1 MGHRAKLLLAIAA
14 LYFQKNYLCRPM
26 SDPREISIEEYSYPL
41 PDERIAQFPVANRD
55 ESKLMIAKGERIH
68 QDVFYNIA
76 DYLPKDSLIIFND
89 TKVIRAR
96 MLFHK
101 ATGARIEVF
110 ILEPVQPTA
119 EVQNAFQVQAS
130 CTWKCF
136 VGNAKKWKQGSLE
149 LEFEH
154 LGKKVILKA
163 QKGDAVGNA
172 HLVHFSWSPEQLTFS
187 DILMHSGSIP
197 LPPYMH
203 RQTNADDVERYQ
215 TIYARHQGSVAA
227 PTAGLH
233 FTDRVMQSLKQHNIQ
248 NDYLSLHV
256 GAGTFKPVSSPN
268 MGEHEMHTEQV
279 LIRKETLI
287 ALLKK
292 DYKSLI
298 VVGTTTTRTLESLY
312 WYGIKLL
319 KNPEAGFKITQWEAY
334 ESDEHLKISPQE
346 SLSAVLDY
354 MQRNDLEILQG
365 ETQIIIAPSYKYK
378 LVDVLITNFHQP
390 KSTLLLLVAAFYG
403 NNWRKAYDFA
413 LENDFRFLS
422 YGDSCLF
429 FRNNH
434 Q

>member
-1 MGHRAKLLLAIAA
+1 
-14 LYFQKNYLCRPM
+14 
-26 SDPREISIEEYSYPL
+26 
-41 PDERIAQFPVANRD
+41 
-55 ESKLMIAKGERIH
+55 
-68 QDVFYNIA
+68 
-76 DYLPKDSLIIFND
+76 
-89 TKVIRAR
+89 
-96 MLFHK
+96 
-101 ATGARIEVF
+101 
-110 ILEPVQPTA
+110 
-119 EVQNAFQVQAS
+119 
-130 CTWKCF
+130 
-136 VGNAKKWKQGSLE
+136 
-149 LEFEH
+149 
-154 LGKKVILKA
+154 
-163 QKGDAVGNA
+163 
-172 HLVHFSWSPEQLTFS
+172 
-187 DILMHSGSIP
+187 
-197 LPPYMH
+197 
-203 RQTNADDVERYQ
+203 
-215 TIYARHQGSVAA
+215 
-227 PTAGLH
+227 
-233 FTDRVMQSLKQHNIQ
+233 
-248 NDYLSLHV
+248 
-256 GAGTFKPVSSPN
+256 
-268 MGEHEMHTEQV
+268 MHTEQV

-319 KNPEAGFKITQWEAY
+319 KNPEAEFKITQWEAY

-429 FRNNH
+429 FTVVR
-434 Q
+434 